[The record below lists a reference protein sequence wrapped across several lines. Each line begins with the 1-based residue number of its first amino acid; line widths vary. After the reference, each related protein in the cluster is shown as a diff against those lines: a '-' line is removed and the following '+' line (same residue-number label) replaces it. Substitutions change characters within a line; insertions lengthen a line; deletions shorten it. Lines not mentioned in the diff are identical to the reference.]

1 MATKFLAL
9 ACIRSDSNGHL
20 SPRPHYPSMPKYP
33 KGVSGEET
41 SAAAES
47 SKAKKVA
54 VFSVVGMTCSACAGS
69 VEKAIKRLPGIHEAA
84 VDVLNNKAQ
93 VLFYPTF
100 VNEERIRETIE
111 DVGFEATL
119 IEDEASE
126 KSIQVCRIHING
138 MTCTSCSSAVEE
150 ALQAIQGVQNAQVA
164 LATEEAEI
172 HYDPN
177 IVSYNQLMETI
188 EHTGFEAVLISTGE
202 DMSKIHLQ
210 VDGIRTD
217 HSMRMIENSL
227 QALPGVQGIN
237 MDPLVKKFS
246 LSYKS
251 DMTGPRN
258 FIRVIESTGSG
269 RFKARIFPEGGG
281 GRESFKQEEIKQYYR
296 SFMWS
301 LIFTIPVF
309 LTSMVFMYIP
319 GIKHGL
325 DTKVVNMLTIGELIR
340 WVLSTP
346 VQFIIGR
353 RFYTGSY
360 KALRHG
366 SANMDVLIA
375 LGTNAAY
382 FYSVYSVLRAATSSD
397 FMGTDFFETS
407 SMLISFILLGKYLEV
422 LAKGKTSEA
431 IAKLMDLAPETATLL
446 TLDDEGNVIR
456 EEEVDSRLIQKNDVI
471 KIIPGAKM
479 ASDGYVLWGQSHVNE
494 SMITGEARPVAK
506 RKGDTVIGGTL
517 NENGVL
523 HIKATRVG
531 SESAL
536 SQIVRLVESAQMAKA
551 PVQKFADRISKFF
564 VPLVITLSL
573 STWFAWFLAG
583 KFHGYPESWIPSS
596 MDSFELALQFGISV
610 MVIACPCALGL
621 ATPTAVMVGTGVGAS
636 QGVLIKGGQ
645 ALESA
650 HKVNCIVFDKTG
662 TLTVGKPVVVN
673 TKLLK
678 NMVLRDFYELVA
690 ATEANSEHPLA
701 KAVVEYAKKFREYEE
716 NPIWSEAW
724 DFVSVTGHGVKATVQ
739 NKEIMVGNKSLMLDH
754 NIAIPIDAEEM
765 LTETEEMA
773 QTGILVSVDGELTG
787 VVAISDPLKPSAR
800 EVISILKSMDVQS
813 LMVTGD
819 NWGTAKSIAKE
830 VGIETENVIAEAKP
844 EQKAEKVKDLQA
856 SGFTVAMVGDG
867 INDSPALVA
876 ADVGMAIG
884 AGTDIAIE
892 AADIVL
898 MKSNLE
904 DVITAIDLSRK
915 TFTRIRLN
923 YIWALGYNLLGIPIA
938 AGVLFP
944 STRFRLPPWIA
955 GAAMAASSVSVVCCS
970 LLLKNYKRPKKLNNL
985 QIGQLSQYVKN
996 VDTGVGTDRIKLG
1009 RSVDTIFNGQLSA
1022 CTPTAVM
1029 VGTGVGA
1036 SQGDQ
1041 ALESAHDHFSPFLG
1055 FNLQS
1060 GSNLLQF
1067 WYTTTSDLN
1076 LSPRPHYP
1084 SMPKYPKG
1092 EETAESSKAKAVAV
1106 FSVIGMT
1113 CSACAGSVEKAIKRL
1128 PGIHEAAV
1136 DVLNNKA
1143 QVLFY
1148 PTFVNEER
1156 IRETIEDVGFE
1167 ATLIEDEASEKSVQ
1181 VCRIRIIGMTC
1192 TSCSSA
1198 VEEALQ
1204 AIQGVQNAQ
1213 VALATEEA
1221 EIHYD
1226 PNIVSYNQLMETIE
1240 HTGFEALLI
1249 STGEDMS
1256 KIHLQV
1262 DGIWTDHS
1270 MRMIENSL
1278 QALPGVQD
1286 IIMDPQLKKISMSYK
1301 PDMTGP
1307 RNFIRVIESTGS
1319 GRFKARIFPE
1329 GGGGRESL
1337 KQEEIKQYYRSF
1349 MWSLIFTIPVF
1360 LTSMVFMY
1368 IPGIKHGLDTKVVN
1382 MLTIGELIRWV
1393 LSTPVQFII
1402 GGRFYT
1408 GSYKA
1413 LCHGSANMDVLIAL
1427 GTNAAYF
1434 YSVYSVLRAATSSDF
1449 MGTDFF
1455 ETSSMLI
1462 SFILLGKYLEVLA
1475 KGKTSEAIA
1484 KLMDLAPETATLLT
1498 LDDEGNVIREEEVDS
1513 RLIQKNDVIKIIPGA
1528 KVASDGYVLWGQSHV
1543 NESMITGEARPV
1555 VKRKGDT
1562 VIGGTLNENGVL
1574 HIKATRV
1581 GSESALSQI
1590 VRLVES
1596 AQMAKA
1602 PVQKFADRIS
1612 KFFVPL
1618 VITLSFST
1626 WFAWFLAG
1634 KFHGYPESWIPSSMD
1649 SFELALQFGISVM
1662 VIACPCAL
1670 GLATPTAVMV
1680 GTGVGASQGVLIK
1693 GGQALESAHK
1703 VNCIVFDKTGTLT
1716 VGKPV
1721 VINTKLLKNMV
1732 LRDFCELVAATEV
1745 NSEHPLA
1752 KAVVEYAKK
1761 FREDEENPIW
1771 SETRDFISVTGHG
1784 VKAIVQN
1791 KEIMVGNKSLML
1803 DHNIAIPIDAEEM
1816 LTETEEMAQTGILV
1830 SIDGELT
1837 GVVAISDPLKPSA
1850 REVISILKSMDVQS
1864 IMVTGDN
1871 WGTAKSIANEVGIET
1886 ENVIAEAKPE
1896 QKAEK
1901 VKDLQASG
1909 FIVAMVGDGIND
1921 SLALVAADVGMAIGA
1936 GTDIAI
1942 EAADIVLMKSNLEDV
1957 ITAIDLSRKTFTR
1970 IRLNYIWALGYN
1982 LLGIPIAA
1990 GVLFPSTR
1998 FRLPPWIA
2006 GATMAASSVS
2016 VVCCSLFLKNYKKPK
2031 KLNNLQI
2038 GGIVIE

>member
-1 MATKFLAL
+1 MATKFLAM
-9 ACIRSDSNGHL
+9 ACIRNNCYGDL
-20 SPRPHYPSMPKYP
+20 SPRPHYPSMPKYL
-33 KGVSGEET
+33 KGEET
-41 SAAAES
+41 VAES
-47 SKAKKVA
+47 SKAKAVA
-54 VFSVVGMTCSACAGS
+54 VLSVVGMTCSACAGS

-126 KSIQVCRIHING
+126 KSVQVCRIRIIG

-177 IVSYNQLMETI
+177 IVGYNQLIETI
-188 EHTGFEAVLISTGE
+188 EHTGFEALLISTGE

-217 HSMRMIENSL
+217 HSMRLIENSL
-227 QALPGVQGIN
+227 QALPGVKGIN
-237 MDPLVKKFS
+237 MDPQVKKIS

-382 FYSVYSVLRAATSSD
+382 F
-397 FMGTDFFETS
+397 F
-407 SMLISFILLGKYLEV
+407 
-422 LAKGKTSEA
+422 
-431 IAKLMDLAPETATLL
+431 
-446 TLDDEGNVIR
+446 
-456 EEEVDSRLIQKNDVI
+456 
-471 KIIPGAKM
+471 
-479 ASDGYVLWGQSHVNE
+479 
-494 SMITGEARPVAK
+494 
-506 RKGDTVIGGTL
+506 
-517 NENGVL
+517 
-523 HIKATRVG
+523 
-531 SESAL
+531 
-536 SQIVRLVESAQMAKA
+536 
-551 PVQKFADRISKFF
+551 
-564 VPLVITLSL
+564 
-573 STWFAWFLAG
+573 
-583 KFHGYPESWIPSS
+583 
-596 MDSFELALQFGISV
+596 
-610 MVIACPCALGL
+610 
-621 ATPTAVMVGTGVGAS
+621 
-636 QGVLIKGGQ
+636 
-645 ALESA
+645 
-650 HKVNCIVFDKTG
+650 
-662 TLTVGKPVVVN
+662 
-673 TKLLK
+673 
-678 NMVLRDFYELVA
+678 
-690 ATEANSEHPLA
+690 
-701 KAVVEYAKKFREYEE
+701 
-716 NPIWSEAW
+716 
-724 DFVSVTGHGVKATVQ
+724 
-739 NKEIMVGNKSLMLDH
+739 
-754 NIAIPIDAEEM
+754 
-765 LTETEEMA
+765 
-773 QTGILVSVDGELTG
+773 
-787 VVAISDPLKPSAR
+787 
-800 EVISILKSMDVQS
+800 
-813 LMVTGD
+813 
-819 NWGTAKSIAKE
+819 
-830 VGIETENVIAEAKP
+830 
-844 EQKAEKVKDLQA
+844 
-856 SGFTVAMVGDG
+856 
-867 INDSPALVA
+867 
-876 ADVGMAIG
+876 
-884 AGTDIAIE
+884 
-892 AADIVL
+892 
-898 MKSNLE
+898 
-904 DVITAIDLSRK
+904 
-915 TFTRIRLN
+915 
-923 YIWALGYNLLGIPIA
+923 
-938 AGVLFP
+938 
-944 STRFRLPPWIA
+944 
-955 GAAMAASSVSVVCCS
+955 
-970 LLLKNYKRPKKLNNL
+970 
-985 QIGQLSQYVKN
+985 
-996 VDTGVGTDRIKLG
+996 
-1009 RSVDTIFNGQLSA
+1009 
-1022 CTPTAVM
+1022 
-1029 VGTGVGA
+1029 
-1036 SQGDQ
+1036 
-1041 ALESAHDHFSPFLG
+1041 
-1055 FNLQS
+1055 
-1060 GSNLLQF
+1060 
-1067 WYTTTSDLN
+1067 
-1076 LSPRPHYP
+1076 
-1084 SMPKYPKG
+1084 
-1092 EETAESSKAKAVAV
+1092 
-1106 FSVIGMT
+1106 
-1113 CSACAGSVEKAIKRL
+1113 
-1128 PGIHEAAV
+1128 
-1136 DVLNNKA
+1136 
-1143 QVLFY
+1143 
-1148 PTFVNEER
+1148 
-1156 IRETIEDVGFE
+1156 
-1167 ATLIEDEASEKSVQ
+1167 
-1181 VCRIRIIGMTC
+1181 
-1192 TSCSSA
+1192 
-1198 VEEALQ
+1198 
-1204 AIQGVQNAQ
+1204 
-1213 VALATEEA
+1213 
-1221 EIHYD
+1221 
-1226 PNIVSYNQLMETIE
+1226 
-1240 HTGFEALLI
+1240 
-1249 STGEDMS
+1249 
-1256 KIHLQV
+1256 
-1262 DGIWTDHS
+1262 
-1270 MRMIENSL
+1270 
-1278 QALPGVQD
+1278 
-1286 IIMDPQLKKISMSYK
+1286 
-1301 PDMTGP
+1301 
-1307 RNFIRVIESTGS
+1307 
-1319 GRFKARIFPE
+1319 
-1329 GGGGRESL
+1329 
-1337 KQEEIKQYYRSF
+1337 
-1349 MWSLIFTIPVF
+1349 
-1360 LTSMVFMY
+1360 
-1368 IPGIKHGLDTKVVN
+1368 
-1382 MLTIGELIRWV
+1382 
-1393 LSTPVQFII
+1393 
-1402 GGRFYT
+1402 
-1408 GSYKA
+1408 
-1413 LCHGSANMDVLIAL
+1413 
-1427 GTNAAYF
+1427 
-1434 YSVYSVLRAATSSDF
+1434 SVYSVLRAATSSDF

-1555 VKRKGDT
+1555 AKRKGDT

-1618 VITLSFST
+1618 VITLSLST
-1626 WFAWFLAG
+1626 WFAWFLSG
-1634 KFHGYPESWIPSSMD
+1634 KFHGYPESWIPSSMN

-1721 VINTKLLKNMV
+1721 VVNTKLLKNMV
-1732 LRDFCELVAATEV
+1732 LRDFYELVAATEA

-1771 SETRDFISVTGHG
+1771 SEARDFVSVTGHG

-1791 KEIMVGNKSLML
+1791 KEIMIGNKSLML
-1803 DHNIAIPIDAEEM
+1803 NHNIAIPIDAEEM

-1864 IMVTGDN
+1864 LMVTGDN
-1871 WGTAKSIANEVGIET
+1871 WGTAKSIAKEVGIET

-1901 VKDLQASG
+1901 VKDLQASE
-1909 FIVAMVGDGIND
+1909 FTVAMVGDGIND
-1921 SLALVAADVGMAIGA
+1921 SPALVAADVGMAIGA

-1970 IRLNYIWALGYN
+1970 IHLNYIWALGYN

-2006 GATMAASSVS
+2006 GAAMAASSVS
-2016 VVCCSLFLKNYKKPK
+2016 VVCCSLLLKNYKRPK